1 MKFLVDSCIS
11 RFVVTT
17 LRSLG
22 HEVFWVPEEGSDPG
36 DEAILH
42 KAVAEG
48 YVLVTADKDFGDLVF
63 IYDKPH
69 PCIIRLV
76 ELPPHVPGMIL
87 ADVISRHEED
97 IAAQSLITV
106 GKRKIRVRPTG
117 RGSLLT

>member
-22 HEVFWVPEEGSDPG
+22 HDVFWVPEEGSDPG
-36 DEAILH
+36 DEAILQ
-42 KAVAEG
+42 KAVAEE

-76 ELPPHVPGMIL
+76 DLSPHAQGMIL
-87 ADVISRHEED
+87 ADVISRHGEE
-97 IAAQSLITV
+97 IAAHSLITV
-106 GKRKIRVRPTG
+106 SKRKIRIRPSG
-117 RGSLLT
+117 RGSLMP